1 MSNIEADINKMSFE
15 IVESIFKKEGSQR
28 SKYRNEIDK
37 ALGVLVNDGV
47 YAYYVYV
54 KSKNISDVFLKLIE
68 DLRNFVD
75 NTKEEK
81 EWEDYFQELSKDLN
95 KLLFFRE
102 LLEKVLIYAR
112 YHAKAKENKTKE
124 AEKEDV

>member
-28 SKYRNEIDK
+28 SKYINEIDK

-112 YHAKAKENKTKE
+112 YHTKAKENKTKE

>member
-15 IVESIFKKEGSQR
+15 IVESIFKKESSQR
-28 SKYRNEIDK
+28 SKYINEIDK

-54 KSKNISDVFLKLIE
+54 KSKNISDVFL
-68 DLRNFVD
+68 DLLGDLQKFVD
-75 NTKEEK
+75 NTEEKK
-81 EWEDYFQELSKDLN
+81 EWEDYFQEISKDLN

-112 YHAKAKENKTKE
+112 YHAKANENKTKE

>member
-28 SKYRNEIDK
+28 SKYINEIDK

-47 YAYYVYV
+47 YAYFVYV
-54 KSKNISDVFLKLIE
+54 KSKNISDVFL
-68 DLRNFVD
+68 DLLGDLQKFVD
-75 NTKEEK
+75 NAEKKK

>member
-28 SKYRNEIDK
+28 SKYINEIDK

-54 KSKNISDVFLKLIE
+54 KSKNIIDVFL
-68 DLRNFVD
+68 DLLGDLQKFVD

-124 AEKEDV
+124 EKKENV

>member
-28 SKYRNEIDK
+28 SKYINEIDK

-112 YHAKAKENKTKE
+112 YHAKANENKTKE
-124 AEKEDV
+124 KGNENG

>member
-28 SKYRNEIDK
+28 SKYINEIDK

>member
-28 SKYRNEIDK
+28 SKYINEIDK

-54 KSKNISDVFLKLIE
+54 KSKNISDVFL
-68 DLRNFVD
+68 DLLGDLQKFVD
-75 NTKEEK
+75 NTEEKK

-124 AEKEDV
+124 EKKENV